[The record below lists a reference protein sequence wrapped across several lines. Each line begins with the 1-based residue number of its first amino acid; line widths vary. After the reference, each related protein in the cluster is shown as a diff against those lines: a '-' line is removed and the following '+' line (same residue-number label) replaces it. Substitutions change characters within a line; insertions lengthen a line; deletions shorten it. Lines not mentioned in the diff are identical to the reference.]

1 MNRLVIQ
8 TMLSRLILGAGLVL
22 LLPLALSLWYRGP
35 VISFLIPIALSIL
48 LYFLLHKKEISPNTS
63 LTPRE
68 GTAITALAWLSVSIL
83 YSLPF
88 VLSGTLSPLDG
99 LVETVSGITGTGA
112 TVIEDLT
119 LFPPSLLFFRSL
131 SHWLGGIGIIVIFVA
146 LFPQA
151 GRGSTRMVNAEST
164 GPTVSKT
171 LPKIRETARSL
182 FIVYAVFTATCTVI
196 LLFWGMSPL
205 EALNHSMSTIATG
218 GFSTKNESI
227 AFYHSPALEL
237 ILIFFMIISSA
248 NFGIYVEAWKRG
260 PRIIWKD
267 TEFRVYLSLVL
278 GGTLLMTFSLV
289 TQGNM
294 EIERAL
300 RETLFHAASLSST
313 TGFVAAD
320 FDLWPSAA
328 KLILM
333 TLIIIGGCGGS
344 TSGGLKVIRLIL
356 LIKSFRSLLT
366 RHIHPRAV
374 SRVHVGRENFSQET
388 VLSVLSFFFI
398 YMSLSFLWAFCFMI
412 DGIAFTDGLGLAFT
426 TMSNAGPAFGNFGPT
441 ATYAA
446 LPPFSKI
453 IACLSMLFG
462 RLESITLLAVFIP
475 SFWRKS
481 GW

>member
-1 MNRLVIQ
+1 MCQ
-8 TMLSRLILGAGLVL
+8 VL
-22 LLPLALSLWYRGP
+22 
-35 VISFLIPIALSIL
+35 
-48 LYFLLHKKEISPNTS
+48 
-63 LTPRE
+63 
-68 GTAITALAWLSVSIL
+68 
-83 YSLPF
+83 
-88 VLSGTLSPLDG
+88 
-99 LVETVSGITGTGA
+99 
-112 TVIEDLT
+112 
-119 LFPPSLLFFRSL
+119 
-131 SHWLGGIGIIVIFVA
+131 
-146 LFPQA
+146 
-151 GRGSTRMVNAEST
+151 
-164 GPTVSKT
+164 
-171 LPKIRETARSL
+171 
-182 FIVYAVFTATCTVI
+182 
-196 LLFWGMSPL
+196 
-205 EALNHSMSTIATG
+205 
-218 GFSTKNESI
+218 
-227 AFYHSPALEL
+227 
-237 ILIFFMIISSA
+237 
-248 NFGIYVEAWKRG
+248 
-260 PRIIWKD
+260 
-267 TEFRVYLSLVL
+267 
-278 GGTLLMTFSLV
+278 
-289 TQGNM
+289 
-294 EIERAL
+294 L

-426 TMSNAGPAFGNFGPT
+426 TMSNAGPAFGQFGAT
-441 ATYAA
+441 CTYAA

-475 SFWRKS
+475 GFWRRS